1 MEQVNKMIDEHVFC
15 TIMKWFFEKFHF
27 ISVRQN
33 TVIVPFLN
41 RRNKWEIVAHKRI
54 ALYSNLFLRHTS
66 IVKSIVPAF
75 YAIY

>member
-1 MEQVNKMIDEHVFC
+1 MIDEHVFC

-54 ALYSNLFLRHTS
+54 APYRTYSYVTHLLLKALFRLFMLF
-66 IVKSIVPAF
+66 IK
-75 YAIY
+75 